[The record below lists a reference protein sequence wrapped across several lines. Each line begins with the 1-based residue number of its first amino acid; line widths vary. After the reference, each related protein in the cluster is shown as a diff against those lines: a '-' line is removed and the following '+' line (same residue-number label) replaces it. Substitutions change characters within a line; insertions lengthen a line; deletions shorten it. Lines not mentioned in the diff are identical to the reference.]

1 MPLLYAITAIARGS
15 FIAAALVL
23 LFIFAG
29 GMAAAARAAPVA
41 AQSHDAIEVAIQ
53 RFVAASLRGDYV
65 SFQAKVGALDPRLR
79 LAPCG
84 TALRSFLPPGSRLPG
99 NATVGVTCDDQRSWT
114 IYVPVAVKVTSKVAV
129 MERLVTRGSA
139 IGAGDIG
146 LELRELGTAQT
157 YLRDP
162 AQLIGKM
169 AKRSLA
175 AGVAVTPEMVA
186 APLLVRRG
194 QQVVIVANIPGVDVR
209 MQGVAMNEGGAGDR
223 IQVRNQLSKR
233 IVEATVV
240 DVGVAQVAM

>member
-1 MPLLYAITAIARGS
+1 MQLSYTITAVVRGS
-15 FIAAALVL
+15 CRAAALVL
-23 LFIFAG
+23 LCIFAG
-29 GMAAAARAAPVA
+29 GMAPTARAAPAA
-41 AQSHDAIEVAIQ
+41 AQSHDAIEAAIQ
-53 RFVAASLRGDYV
+53 SFVAGSLRGDYV
-65 SFQAKVGALDPRLR
+65 SFRAEIGTLDPRLR
-79 LAPCG
+79 LTPCG

-99 NATVGVTCDDQRSWT
+99 NATIGVTCDDQRPWT

-129 MERLVTRGSA
+129 MQRLVTRGGA
-139 IGAGDIG
+139 FTAGDIG
-146 LELRELGTAQT
+146 LELRELDTAQT

-162 AQLIGKM
+162 AQLIGKV

-240 DVGVAQVAM
+240 DVGVAQVTM